1 MFLIQ
6 KRTIFVALLC
16 WSRNKMMQVEE
27 RHYYYYW
34 RECECVCGWMSGL
47 VPWLH
52 LLHPMQHTRWE
63 QMCTKIEKPLKDGFT
78 TSYTDA
84 TYKNLN
90 KRRKVDFEATG
101 NLFRAYTQAIF
112 WPHTQNSGD
121 QDTWGHPCSCRHRL
135 CNVIHF
141 SVQFT
146 SPCWHLWTRAICERV
161 RTCSHSIQRLTK
173 ICLFVCLFFNV
184 SSAVAPEADKGECC
198 PALRV
203 I

>member
-63 QMCTKIEKPLKDGFT
+63 QMCTKIEKPLKGRFYYELHRRHLQKPEQKKKSGF
-78 TSYTDA
+78 
-84 TYKNLN
+84 
-90 KRRKVDFEATG
+90 RRYWEFVSC
-101 NLFRAYTQAIF
+101 LHAIF

-173 ICLFVCLFFNV
+173 ICLFLIFLNV
-184 SSAVAPEADKGECC
+184 SSAVAPEAHKGECC